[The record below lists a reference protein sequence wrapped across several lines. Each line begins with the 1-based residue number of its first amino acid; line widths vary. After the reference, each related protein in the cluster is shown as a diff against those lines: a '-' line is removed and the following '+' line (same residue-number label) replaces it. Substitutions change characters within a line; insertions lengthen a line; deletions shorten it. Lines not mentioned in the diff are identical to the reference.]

1 MIDTFNILIYN
12 ICTDTY
18 YSSVEL
24 QNMFW
29 YTCLCEN
36 GFLFRKKEG
45 KIQIG
50 MEGCFR
56 VIHIIVFVGGGDEFS
71 RGGGRV

>member
-18 YSSVEL
+18 YSSEEL
-24 QNMFW
+24 QNKFW

-50 MEGCFR
+50 MEG
-56 VIHIIVFVGGGDEFS
+56 VSE
-71 RGGGRV
+71 